1 MSTSIREI
9 PLDRSTLAR
18 LAREGGSVEGVGRM
32 RAIAALRRART
43 AEIAPLFVA
52 LGLGRI
58 GSPERLGLV
67 ERLAEQVTR
76 ASKAKAAF
84 AATLLAYRHRLS
96 SRTAEIP
103 RASDLLELGRAE
115 SRTIRFESADRDTA
129 ALALRALAG
138 RPLDVSLVTD
148 AAQLIHCEPNVFV
161 WLWNKEALAH
171 GPGALDANAVAGAL
185 FRRNEFDK
193 TFSLSAIAFAT
204 PQRGAHAL
212 TLHRPDSGRVLYAGT
227 VDEDGTLSLQTHRS
241 PGAAAIVL
249 KARLDSGRIEASSA
263 ESTVRTAE
271 RKTPERG

>member
-32 RAIAALRRART
+32 RAIAALRQART

-129 ALALRALAG
+129 ALALR
-138 RPLDVSLVTD
+138 PLDVSLVTD
-148 AAQLIHCEPNVFV
+148 AAQLIHREPNVFV

-204 PQRGAHAL
+204 PQRGALAL

-249 KARLDSGRIEASSA
+249 KARLDSGRIEASTA
-263 ESTVRTAE
+263 ESAVRTAE